1 MPFGNNLVV
10 LDLSGADLKRALEQ
24 QFVPSAAAPAACT
37 AWNKQATAGRM
48 LQPSASLSYAWSPSR
63 PDCDKVDGT
72 TLKINGVVVD
82 PAATYRVTLNSFLA
96 TGGDGFT
103 IFNNGTNR
111 LGGAQDID
119 AQVAWWKANTSPS
132 ALYTPGPLNRITKF

>member
-1 MPFGNNLVV
+1 M
-10 LDLSGADLKRALEQ
+10 SYTW
-24 QFVPSAAAPAACT
+24 SA
-37 AWNKQATAGRM
+37 G
-48 LQPSASLSYAWSPSR
+48 R

-72 TLKINGVVVD
+72 TLKVKGVVVD
-82 PAATYRVTLNSFLA
+82 PAATYRVTVNSFLA

-119 AQVAWWKANTSPS
+119 AQVDWWKANTSPI
-132 ALYTPGPLNRITKF
+132 LPYTPPALTRIIKN